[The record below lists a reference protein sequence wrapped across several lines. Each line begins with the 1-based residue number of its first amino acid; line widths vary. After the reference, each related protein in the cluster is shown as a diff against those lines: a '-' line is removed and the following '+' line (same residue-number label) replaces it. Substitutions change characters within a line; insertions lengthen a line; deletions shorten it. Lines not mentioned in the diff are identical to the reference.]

1 MTASVSGKTGHALSS
16 LANRRLIKKY
26 FSSSF
31 DLDQLFCVLQL
42 KLASKA
48 NVSRIKAGRRLL
60 PPRFV
65 ISVSIR
71 TTISFPSWHQSS
83 LSVSAIF

>member
-1 MTASVSGKTGHALSS
+1 MTASVSGKTGHALSI

-31 DLDQLFCVLQL
+31 DLDQLFCVLRL

-48 NVSRIKAGRRLL
+48 NVKPDKGRQAS
-60 PPRFV
+60 PAAPFCH
-65 ISVSIR
+65 
-71 TTISFPSWHQSS
+71 FG
-83 LSVSAIF
+83 